1 MSSAKTGDT
10 AVRTLPGEK
19 HTPFGLARKLNA
31 KVILESSSLSRGR
44 ERYSVLLVQEAF
56 QIHQEPNGIIMLRG
70 KERRVMAEYSPPA
83 PAAPAGPGTPA
94 HLAHPGLSS
103 PPGAPAG
110 PGAPPEGSP
119 GAPSTGQAPNP
130 AHPGLSTHPHQAQSA
145 AASRVTPQ
153 NPAQTA
159 PTSPH
164 APEGHPGPPAPAPG
178 HPVTGVH
185 PPAPDI
191 LDTLQ
196 SIAARHAHTETEYP
210 FPAGGIGFLSFEF
223 AARCDAVHIPRRP
236 DPLGLPLAAFIFGHV
251 YVIFDHYTDRVHLIG
266 INYGE
271 DDIDLEKA
279 LDDTEARINDLNF
292 NYMMEQT
299 ALYPAIVA
307 STREESESYKAAVA
321 KFRREIIKGNLL
333 QGLPSRRLEIAT
345 EMPAIEAYRSLRSA
359 NPSPYQFYLDFGPYQ
374 LFGASPEVHV
384 KVQNDRV
391 LLRPLAG
398 TRRRGANE
406 AEDRALAAELLADP
420 KELAEHLM
428 LVDLGRNDLGR
439 VCNVGSVEVTEMMNI
454 EKYSKVMHIVSQV
467 EGTLSPGKT
476 AADVIRATFPAGTV
490 SGAPKIQAVN
500 TIAAM
505 ESVPRSF
512 YAGLVGYL
520 EPNGSLDTC
529 ITIRSALKK
538 ENRLFLQAG
547 AGVVYDS
554 NPERELEET
563 NEKLRAL
570 ALAAGVEV

>member
-70 KERRVMAEYSPPA
+70 KERRVMTEYSPPA
-83 PAAPAGPGTPA
+83 PS
-94 HLAHPGLSS
+94 H
-103 PPGAPAG
+103 APAG
-110 PGAPPEGSP
+110 PGAGPTGQASPPAEGSP
-119 GAPSTGQAPNP
+119 GAGPTGQAPNP
-130 AHPGLSTHPHQAQSA
+130 AHPGLSSHPHQAPSA

-159 PTSPH
+159 PTSPYPGPH
-164 APEGHPGPPAPAPG
+164 APGGHPGSPGSAPAG
-178 HPVTGVH
+178 
-185 PPAPDI
+185 PAASGTRTPDI

-196 SIAARHAHTETEYP
+196 SIAARHARTETEYP

-223 AARCDAVHIPRRP
+223 AARCDAVHIPPRP

-251 YVIFDHYTDRVHLIG
+251 YVIFDHYTDQVHLIG

-299 ALYPAIVA
+299 AQYPAIVA

>member
-1 MSSAKTGDT
+1 MMSRVKTGDI
-10 AVRTLPGEK
+10 AVRILPGEK

-70 KERRVMAEYSPPA
+70 KERRVMTDYTA
-83 PAAPAGPGTPA
+83 PGPLEPSAARTPA
-94 HLAHPGLSS
+94 
-103 PPGAPAG
+103 
-110 PGAPPEGSP
+110 
-119 GAPSTGQAPNP
+119 
-130 AHPGLSTHPHQAQSA
+130 PGLSTHSAQNQSA
-145 AASRVTPQ
+145 AGE
-153 NPAQTA
+153 TA
-159 PTSPH
+159 PGNHRTTAHLPH
-164 APEGHPGPPAPAPG
+164 RGQAPPR
-178 HPVTGVH
+178 T
-185 PPAPDI
+185 PDI

-196 SIAARHAHTETEYP
+196 SIAARNAHTETDCP

-223 AARCDAVHIPRRP
+223 AARCDSMHFSSRP
-236 DPLGLPLAAFIFGHV
+236 DPLGLPIAAFIFGHV

-271 DDIDLEKA
+271 DDINLEKA
-279 LDDTEARINDLNF
+279 LDDTEAKINDLNF
-292 NYMMEQT
+292 NYMMEQS
-299 ALYPAIVA
+299 AQYPAIIA
-307 STREESESYKAAVA
+307 STKEESEFYKAAVA
-321 KFRREIIKGNLL
+321 KVRREIIKGNLL
-333 QGLPSRRLEIAT
+333 QALPSRRLEIAT
-345 EMPAIEAYRSLRSA
+345 EMPALEAYRSLRSA

-439 VCNVGSVEVTEMMNI
+439 VCSVGSVDVTEMMNI

-476 AADVIRATFPAGTV
+476 AADVVRATFPAGTV

-500 TIAAM
+500 TVAGI
-505 ESVPRSF
+505 ESTPRSF